1 MAKFAFVVPP
11 LTGHI
16 NPTLSVGA
24 ELLLRGHTVGWI
36 SLEPSLQDKL
46 PPGGQLLLVQ
56 YPEDAAS
63 GNGRQY
69 LEGIRQQQVYGVE
82 SIKFLY
88 DDVLIPLNR
97 YLYPG
102 IAQWLNDFQPDV
114 VIHDHELFAGAIAAE
129 KKGIPYATA
138 VTAPAA
144 LRAMDDLPKVKEWGD
159 RRITALQ
166 QELGLY
172 TGRLLQ
178 RSGVMTLAFTSR
190 AFFGDTELPE
200 HYRFVGPVIQHRP
213 AAVPFDWEQFHN
225 MPYKTRVLVSIG
237 TTFDHS
243 YKKEFFSKV
252 CAALGQEQLTVV
264 VVSDPGLFD
273 AWPANFLVYE
283 RVPQLALLPCLDAVV
298 CHGGHNTVCEA
309 LAHGLP
315 LVVIPIAYDQSFVA
329 GRVAATES
337 GQRLHFKRFKAEHL
351 KNAVWEILENG
362 RYAAAARQLRS
373 SFENAGGTVKAA
385 ELLEQMCTNVRI
397 CRCADVQMN
406 AREI

>member
-16 NPTLSVGA
+16 NPTLSLGA
-24 ELLLRGHTVGWI
+24 ELLLRGHAVGWI
-36 SLEPSLQDKL
+36 SLEPALQEKL

-56 YPEDAAS
+56 YPAEAS
-63 GNGRQY
+63 SGDGAQY
-69 LEGIRQQQVYGVE
+69 LDGIRQQEVYGVE

-97 YLYPG
+97 YMYPG
-102 IAQWLNDFQPDV
+102 IAQWLEDFQPDV

-144 LRAMDDLPKVKEWGD
+144 VRAMDDLPRIKEWGD
-159 RRITALQ
+159 RKIIALQ
-166 QELGLY
+166 QELGLD
-172 TGRLLQ
+172 TDRPLQ
-178 RSGVMTLAFTSR
+178 RSDALTLVFTSR

-200 HYRFVGPVIQHRP
+200 QYQFVGPVIQHRP
-213 AAVPFDWEQFHN
+213 AAIPFDWEQFHS
-225 MPYKTRVLVSIG
+225 MPYRTKVLVSIG

-252 CAALGQEQLTVV
+252 CTALGQEQLTVV

-283 RVPQLALLPCLDAVV
+283 KVPQLSLLPYLDAVV
-298 CHGGHNTVCEA
+298 CHGGHNTVCET

-337 GQRLHFKRFKAEHL
+337 GQRLNFKRFKAEHL
-351 KNAVWEILENG
+351 KNAVWEILENS
-362 RYAAAARQLRS
+362 RYAAAARQLRG
-373 SFENAGGTVKAA
+373 SFESAGGTVRAA
-385 ELLEQMCTNVRI
+385 GLLEQMCVNVRM
-397 CRCADVQMN
+397 CECANMQMCK
-406 AREI
+406 